1 MGAGQEAL
9 VMCSGRQFALKM
21 GSPSTSL
28 VRLRDRTVRGC
39 EGGLLLAGSSQAT
52 SVFSLFSSYLF
63 WFVGWPAI
71 GRADPRSHGFGC
83 KHDHSRLLFQPG
95 AVYGA
100 GVPRTHRQ
108 SGACEALSSCHP
120 EALSAVD
127 RKAGNWEKTNGGYKT
142 RKQATQ

>member
-1 MGAGQEAL
+1 MTGQHGDVRRA
-9 VMCSGRQFALKM
+9 VASGWL
-21 GSPSTSL
+21 PSTGLRIRMCLL
-28 VRLRDRTVRGC
+28 VFFCFFFLN
-39 EGGLLLAGSSQAT
+39 LS
-52 SVFSLFSSYLF
+52 FSYLF

-71 GRADPRSHGFGC
+71 GGADPRSHGFRS

-120 EALSAVD
+120 EALSSVD
-127 RKAGNWEKTNGGYKT
+127 RKAGN
-142 RKQATQ
+142 